1 MAVNTWDGATDTDW
15 NTAGNWNTTGVT
27 DRVPTADD
35 DVVIANVSNDP
46 VIGNSLNPTINSL
59 VISNGGRLTLG
70 TNTVT
75 IDGKTGGGRSI
86 DIDGAWTTT
95 NSTVVIT
102 NASATQ
108 IAGNYDDAGGGVMPF
123 NNLTINDASCDCTI
137 NLSGITVAGDLTIT
151 AGELD
156 TGSDRALTVTGDCEV
171 SGTLTCNA
179 SAVSFGSLEVKTGA
193 TWNATSGTTTIG
205 NDSQS
210 TDAGTRGF
218 FVHNGATFA
227 HNSGTVSFTGTQN
240 ISPCYGGTATYNN
253 VTFAQSGSIQYRD
266 TLTGS
271 DNWIIAGTLTINS
284 GATLTNENQ
293 ADRLNCTGDCSVS
306 GTLNLNHAS
315 GGNHNFGSLTIN
327 SGGTYSATSGIT
339 TLTNEGTGGG
349 SVRYQF
355 YNNGTF
361 THNNGTLKDTWVD
374 STHRWANPAG
384 DSLYNVIID
393 CGAGI
398 TRLDG
403 NLDIAND
410 LDVVEGTI
418 RQHSSGGTGTLT
430 VDGDVTIEDG
440 GTIGGNSDAGAY
452 TFGSLTIDSGGTY
465 SATSGTTTLNG
476 VSSGGAYGWE
486 NLGGTFT
493 HNNGLVKF
501 AHPSASHQSKEN
513 TFYDLEIDMF
523 NATATNKHR
532 VASGSNLK
540 ILGNLTLTQGIYEV
554 DSSPELDIY
563 GLTTIKSGT
572 FNNDANHD
580 DDKITHHGLV
590 TVASGATYKIND
602 TTTVKM
608 NGGIRQLGTLT
619 IA

>member
-1 MAVNTWDGATDTDW
+1 MAVITSAGSGDWDAGGTWTGGAIPHVTNDLVQIQSGHNVTLTD
-15 NTAGNWNTTGVT
+15 NESTGT
-27 DRVPTADD
+27 LY
-35 DVVIANVSNDP
+35 ILS
-46 VIGNSLNPTINSL
+46 GGTI
-59 VISNGGRLTLG
+59 
-70 TNTVT
+70 
-75 IDGKTGGGRSI
+75 TGGGYTLTLDEGGGNPI
-86 DIDGAWTTT
+86 FDNDGTISGVLDVT
-95 NSTVVIT
+95 IT
-102 NASATQ
+102 GGTSRGLDLYSG
-108 IAGNYDDAGGGVMPF
+108 AGNVRNLVINSSGQTFTLVQSGVTHTLDG
-123 NNLTINDASCDCTI
+123 N
-137 NLSGITVAGDLTIT
+137 LTIT
-151 AGELD
+151 AGTLD
-156 TGSDRALTVTGDCEV
+156 TDDIALTVTGDV
-171 SGTLTCNA
+171 SVTGTLTGNA
-179 SAVSFGSLEVKTGA
+179 SA
-193 TWNATSGTTTIG
+193 
-205 NDSQS
+205 
-210 TDAGTRGF
+210 
-218 FVHNGATFA
+218 
-227 HNSGTVSFTGTQN
+227 
-240 ISPCYGGTATYNN
+240 ISM
-253 VTFAQSGSIQYRD
+253 
-266 TLTGS
+266 
-271 DNWIIAGTLTINS
+271 
-284 GATLTNENQ
+284 
-293 ADRLNCTGDCSVS
+293 
-306 GTLNLNHAS
+306 
-315 GGNHNFGSLTIN
+315 GSLTID

-384 DSLYNVIID
+384 DSLYKVIID